1 MSSHPSVRHVLDG
14 ELVRRRRGELGLT
27 ESYLGALCGVSSS
40 VIRRLESGFHQDD
53 LSMRFIAH
61 LVDTLGVPLSALII
75 EPTTAPVPTDAGD
88 EPSDAARLGAVL
100 ATAGEPVPL
109 EAACRLLSWDTAR
122 LDAAASRLNQILEHS
137 GQVLVDAGDAL
148 SIAADVTP
156 IDADTSNAAVRAAYM
171 RRRPNLPELR
181 IVHRLAEG
189 IVVRRED
196 LDTVRGMAISRLRA
210 AGVLAPAR
218 KVNTEGDP
226 PELSDDVAFSLM
238 LGVAG
243 TE

>member
-1 MSSHPSVRHVLDG
+1 MSSHPSVHHVLDG

-61 LVDTLGVPLSALII
+61 LVDALGVPLSALII
-75 EPTTAPVPTDAGD
+75 DPPTAAAAPEVVGD
-88 EPSDAARLGAVL
+88 GTTDAARLGAVL

-109 EAACRLLSWDTAR
+109 EAACALLDWDTER
-122 LDAAASRLNQILEHS
+122 LDAAAAALNQALEHS

-148 SIAADVTP
+148 SIAADVAP
-156 IDADTSNAAVRAAYM
+156 IDAAAANAAVRAAFM

-189 IVVRRED
+189 TVVRRED
-196 LDTVRGMAISRLRA
+196 LDTARGMAISRLRA
-210 AGVLAPAR
+210 AGVLAPAA

-226 PELSDDVAFSLM
+226 PELSDDVRYSL
-238 LGVAG
+238 LL
-243 TE
+243 

>member
-1 MSSHPSVRHVLDG
+1 MSSHPSVHHVLDG

-61 LVDTLGVPLSALII
+61 LVDALGVPLSALII
-75 EPTTAPVPTDAGD
+75 DPPSHAAPAATGD
-88 EPSDAARLGAVL
+88 EPTDAARLGAVL

-109 EAACRLLSWDTAR
+109 EAACRLLGWDCVR
-122 LDAAASRLNQILEHS
+122 LDAAAAALSQVLEHS
-137 GQVLVDAGDAL
+137 GQVLVDVGDAL
-148 SIAADVTP
+148 CIAADVTP
-156 IDADTSNAAVRAAYM
+156 IDADTSNSAVRAAFM

-181 IVHRLAEG
+181 IVHRLSEG

-196 LDTVRGMAISRLRA
+196 LDTARGMTISRLRA

-226 PELSDDVAFSLM
+226 PELADDVRFSLM
-238 LGVAG
+238 LDAAG
-243 TE
+243 S

>member
-1 MSSHPSVRHVLDG
+1 MSSHPSVHHVLDG

-61 LVDTLGVPLSALII
+61 LVDALGVPLSALVID
-75 EPTTAPVPTDAGD
+75 PPTAPAPESTGD
-88 EPSDAARLGAVL
+88 EPTDAARLGAVL
-100 ATAGEPVPL
+100 ATAREPVPL
-109 EAACRLLSWDTAR
+109 EAACAVLDWDTER
-122 LDAAASRLNQILEHS
+122 LDAAAASLNQALEHT

-156 IDADTSNAAVRAAYM
+156 IDAATANAAVRAAFM

-189 IVVRRED
+189 VVVRRED
-196 LDTVRGMAISRLRA
+196 LDTARGMAISRLRA

-226 PELSDDVAFSLM
+226 PELSDDVRYSL
-238 LGVAG
+238 LL
-243 TE
+243 